1 MRTLKT
7 IAKLL
12 RLLFF
17 SFMFAVCMVLGVVPI
32 IPKRKEEYAVEIQ
45 IEASEKKE
53 DEANKTAEF
62 QANC

>member
-17 SFMFAVCMVLGVVPI
+17 SFMFAICMVLGVVPV

-45 IEASEKKE
+45 IKASEKKE
-53 DEANKTAEF
+53 DEANKTTEF

>member
-1 MRTLKT
+1 MKTLKT

-17 SFMFAVCMVLGVVPI
+17 SFMFAVCMVLGIVPI

-53 DEANKTAEF
+53 AKADTIVEF
-62 QANC
+62 QADC

>member
-7 IAKLL
+7 MAKLL

-17 SFMFAVCMVLGVVPI
+17 SFMFAICMVLGVVSV

-45 IEASEKKE
+45 IEAFEKKE
-53 DEANKTAEF
+53 DEATKTTEF

>member
-17 SFMFAVCMVLGVVPI
+17 SFMFAICMVLGVVSV

-45 IEASEKKE
+45 IEAFEKKE
-53 DEANKTAEF
+53 DEATKTTEF